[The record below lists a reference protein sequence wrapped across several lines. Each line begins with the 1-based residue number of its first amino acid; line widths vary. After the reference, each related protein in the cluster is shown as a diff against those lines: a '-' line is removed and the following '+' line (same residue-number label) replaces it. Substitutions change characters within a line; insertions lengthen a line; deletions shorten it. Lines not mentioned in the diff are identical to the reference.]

1 MYYFMTLGG
10 IRGAG
15 IGLLLAASLGVCQI
29 PDLPRDPAL
38 AAKVISLTGQVSVLH
53 DSEPWALNVGDSV
66 QVRQVII
73 TGPDGFAQF
82 QVSDGSTFEV
92 YPNSQVVFRKNST
105 NWKDLLDML
114 VGRVKIHIEHWG
126 TQPNHNRIMTPTA
139 VISVRGTTFDVSVN
153 EDDEST
159 VVSVEEGVVEVR
171 HALKPGVT
179 RTVNAGESLR
189 IYKNEPLAQ
198 SFIDKGEVTRRVM
211 HALADA
217 VYTLMTSPHGV
228 HVPGTGQ
235 GCGPLCTGQKPPPPP
250 PPGPPPPGNPGGPPS
265 APPPPGG
272 GH

>member
-1 MYYFMTLGG
+1 MYYFMTSGS

-15 IGLLLAASLGVCQI
+15 IGLLMAASLGVCPAQV
-29 PDLPRDPAL
+29 LPSPPEL

-53 DSEPWALNVGDSV
+53 DSDPWALNVGDSV

-73 TGPDGFAQF
+73 TGPDGYAQF

-105 NWKDLLDML
+105 NWRDLLDML

-126 TQPNHNRIMTPTA
+126 GQPNPNRIMTPTA

-159 VVSVEEGVVEVR
+159 VVSVEEGVVDVR

-189 IYKNEPLAQ
+189 IYRNEPLAQ
-198 SFIDKGEVTRRVM
+198 SFVDKGEVARRVM
-211 HALADA
+211 HSLADA
-217 VYTLMTSPHGV
+217 LYEIMISPHGI
-228 HVPGTGQ
+228 HLPGSTPPI
-235 GCGPLCTGQKPPPPP
+235 CGALCTGQGGHLPPPPTTPP
-250 PPGPPPPGNPGGPPS
+250 PPGAPGSSPS
-265 APPPPGG
+265 SG